1 MTTDTASMTATERR
15 KATYTTVRITRE
27 TLALITDIRRRLES
41 SGANERVAFSDIVQA
56 AAQNYSERIR

>member
-1 MTTDTASMTATERR
+1 MTTDTASMTTTERR
-15 KATYTTVRITRE
+15 KAKYTTVRITRE

>member
-1 MTTDTASMTATERR
+1 MTATERR